1 MEGAETPLKVSEVV
15 ELLQAE
21 VVTGHSLLET
31 NIEHAL
37 GADLMSDVLTTP
49 RDETILLTGLTNL
62 QVIRTAEMVDIRAIV
77 LVRGKR
83 PAEDTLRLAIEM
95 NTPLLLT
102 AYSLFE
108 TCGILY
114 QAGLKA

>member
-1 MEGAETPLKVSEVV
+1 MKLSDVVTLLKADV
-15 ELLQAE
+15 L
-21 VVTGHSLLET
+21 TGHSRLAT
-31 NIEHAL
+31 NISYAL

-62 QVIRTAEMVDIRAIV
+62 QVIRTAEMVDVRAIV

-83 PAEDTLRLAIEM
+83 PAEDTLRLANEM
-95 NTPLLLT
+95 NIPLLLT
-102 AYSLFE
+102 VYSLFE

-114 QAGLKA
+114 QAGLQA

>member
-1 MEGAETPLKVSEVV
+1 MLLSDVVALLK
-15 ELLQAE
+15 AE
-21 VVTGHSLLET
+21 VLAGHSRLATEI
-31 NIEHAL
+31 NHAL

-49 RDETILLTGLTNL
+49 REETVLLTGLTNL
-62 QVIRTAEMVDIRAIV
+62 QVIRTAEMVDLKAIV

-83 PAEDTLRLAIEM
+83 PAEDTLRLATELNM
-95 NTPLLLT
+95 PLLLT

-108 TCGILY
+108 TCGLLY